1 VTVANHAELIS
12 FKGFGKTFVTKAGDL
27 RAATDI
33 DLAIRQGEFVTLVGP
48 SGCGKSTLLNA
59 AVGLFPPTS
68 GQVLYRGEPVSG
80 DNNCMERATKGS
92 IEMPRQQS

>member
-59 AVGLFPPTS
+59 AAGLFPPTD
-68 GQVLYRGEPVSG
+68 GQVLYRAS
-80 DNNCMERATKGS
+80 RSAATT
-92 IEMPRQQS
+92 IAWREQRRVLLRC

>member
-33 DLAIRQGEFVTLVGP
+33 VLAIR
-48 SGCGKSTLLNA
+48 
-59 AVGLFPPTS
+59 
-68 GQVLYRGEPVSG
+68 
-80 DNNCMERATKGS
+80 RAS
-92 IEMPRQQS
+92 S

>member
-27 RAATDI
+27 REATDI
-33 DLAIRQGEFVTLVGP
+33 DLAIRQGQFVTLVGP

-59 AVGLFPPTS
+59 TAGLFPPTN

-80 DNNCMERATKGS
+80 YNNCMERTTKVLL
-92 IEMPRQQS
+92 RC